1 MPDPDPHSNSTKN
14 GPSNDVVE
22 KRTWD
27 WFHATVAARFGPA
40 HFRVWTPAERDH
52 WPDVIALRGHE
63 KVGFEITSPLKPE
76 DVVTRPGNETGNGFR
91 PASEEGEDERVVAGA
106 YRQKLLEQRVVGAL
120 KRKIKKYG
128 EHHSGIPLALLI
140 TLAHPSS
147 LKFSST
153 HTDIAHLAS
162 VVRGHFG
169 KFLHQPIDAVYL
181 VGPGEKAFLLWR
193 RRGPKWKKLFPE
205 LDDITA
211 RT

>member
-1 MPDPDPHSNSTKN
+1 MGDNADPHNHN
-14 GPSNDVVE
+14 GPTNDVIE
-22 KRTWD
+22 QRTWD

-40 HFRVWTPAERDH
+40 HYQVAAHRPNDH

-63 KVGFEITSPLKPE
+63 EVGFEITSPLKPE
-76 DVVTRPGNETGNGFR
+76 DVVRRPTPAAHNGTSDGTE
-91 PASEEGEDERVVAGA
+91 ADEEGIS
-106 YRQKLLEQRVVGAL
+106 RQKLLEQRVVGAL

-128 EHHSGIPLALLI
+128 AQSTQLPLALLI
-140 TLAHPSS
+140 TLAHPST

-153 HTDIAHLAS
+153 KSDVAHLAS

-181 VGPGEKAFLLWR
+181 VGPGEKAYLLWR

-205 LDDITA
+205 LDEVTA